1 MTTQI
6 IDFILVQLPVV
17 AFMSFF
23 VWNSLKEKQKAIFDC
38 KKEKKLH
45 RIEIANMNE
54 RLLKEEKE
62 NYRTLKDLIIVL
74 EDVETNQKIIL
85 SKFND
90 K

>member
-6 IDFILVQLPVV
+6 IDFVLVQLPVV

-38 KKEKKLH
+38 KKEKKHH
-45 RIEIANMNE
+45 RLEIAIMNE

-62 NYRTLKDLIIVL
+62 NFRTLKDLIVIL
-74 EDVETNQKIIL
+74 EDIETNQKLIL
-85 SKFND
+85 SQIHK

>member
-6 IDFILVQLPVV
+6 IDFVLVQLPVV

-38 KKEKKLH
+38 KKEKKQH
-45 RIEIANMNE
+45 RLEIAIMNE

-62 NYRTLKDLIIVL
+62 NYRTLKDLIILL
-74 EDVETNQKIIL
+74 EDIETNQKLIL
-85 SKFND
+85 SQIHK

>member
-6 IDFILVQLPVV
+6 IDFVLVQLPVV

-38 KKEKKLH
+38 KKEKKQH
-45 RIEIANMNE
+45 RLEIAIMNE

-62 NYRTLKDLIIVL
+62 NYRTLKDLIVIL
-74 EDVETNQKIIL
+74 EDVETNQKLIL
-85 SKFND
+85 SQIHK